1 MIIDMDSHLRE
12 HYFRRAVA
20 SQKIY
25 RLRMESRG
33 GAAAS
38 RRNFVTAAS
47 ATFPTL
53 GKLSFDFLAAANA
66 QP

>member
-1 MIIDMDSHLRE
+1 MIIDVDSHPRE
-12 HYFRRAVA
+12 HYFCRAVA
-20 SQKIY
+20 SQKTY

-33 GAAAS
+33 GAPAS

-53 GKLSFDFLAAANA
+53 GKLSLDFLAAANA
-66 QP
+66 